1 MELTSGRGSRIRTC
15 GPLLPK
21 RGQAIL
27 NQGPFQQLASCAR
40 HGASISWRWCWN
52 AAKAPAKSS
61 ARPGSPRI
69 RWLNLTKTADTDA
82 GAKVCQVV
90 ADVAFEGVDNVSMG
104 AISHM
109 GQINTY
115 DSAAEAEADKAQQ
128 KALLMALN
136 AWDRALRRD
145 EAGAW
150 AISGKQGSIH
160 TWGNGKCWVLYVS
173 CNSGQHWTWAK
184 KKLSFCS
191 VTQDGDN
198 EGCLRL
204 RQLPTPERIGRSHTF
219 A

>member
-1 MELTSGRGSRIRTC
+1 MIGRGSRVRTC

-21 RGQAIL
+21 EGRSQG
-27 NQGPFQQLASCAR
+27 NQTISDYSLCVLGMEHQRVSVGVRNSGPSCGVSRFSGLRKFSSKPRAYSDRLGGKAWPAR
-40 HGASISWRWCWN
+40 CGCCVRRSRQSSIGATS
-52 AAKAPAKSS
+52 
-61 ARPGSPRI
+61 
-69 RWLNLTKTADTDA
+69 D
-82 GAKVCQVV
+82 
-90 ADVAFEGVDNVSMG
+90 
-104 AISHM
+104 M

-115 DSAAEAEADKAQQ
+115 DSAAEAEADRAQQ

-150 AISGKQGSIH
+150 AICGKHGSIH
-160 TWGNGKCWVLYVS
+160 TWGNGKCWALYVR
-173 CNSGQHWTWAK
+173 CNSGQRWTWAK

-204 RQLPTPERIGRSHTF
+204 RHTST
-219 A
+219 